1 MGKIISEAGAGEI
14 SKKDLAGKKL
24 KVTQTRSVIG
34 RSKDFRKV
42 IAAMGLGR
50 VGNTTTFT
58 GNDAVIGMIKR
69 VRHIVRVE
77 SV

>member
-1 MGKIISEAGAGEI
+1 MGKLIAEAGAGDI
-14 SKKDLAGKKL
+14 CKKDLAGKKL

-34 RSKDFRKV
+34 RSKDFRKAV
-42 IAAMGLGR
+42 SAMGLGR
-50 VGNTTTFT
+50 VGNSATFT

-69 VRHIVRVE
+69 VRHIIRVE